1 MSGLSTLVGGTDVAI
16 LLYFLVLNSFY
27 ALLLL
32 LSIPEIWEQT
42 RLAEDEDFQRLMQ
55 SDALPPITILV
66 PAYNES
72 ATIEASVTAIL
83 TLEYRN
89 YEVVVVN
96 DGSRDDTMEKLRH
109 AFDLYEI
116 PRVYPE
122 TIVTQPLRALYRSR
136 SRSRLLVLDK
146 ENGGKADSLNA
157 AINASR
163 FPLVI
168 AVDADTLIEP
178 DALLR
183 LTRPFLLGREIA
195 AVGGTVRVANSCTV
209 KDGRVIDARVSSR
222 PVAGIQVV
230 EYLRAFLFGR
240 LGWNRLGGNLIIS
253 GAFGLFRKEYVAAVG
268 GYHTSSI
275 VEDLDLV
282 VRLHRYL
289 RHNKIRYEMPFIP
302 DPVAWTEVPESM
314 KILAR
319 QRERWHRGL
328 IAAMWEYKGMLFNPR
343 YGRIGFLAMPFYAFG
358 EMLAPVVEVLGY
370 LVTVL
375 GLAFGIVNVS
385 FALLFIL
392 VAWGYG
398 MLLSLWAVVLEEVS
412 FRRYRR
418 FGDLVRLLLFA
429 VLENFGYRQCT
440 VWWRLKAFGSVWR
453 RRHVWGDMAR
463 KGFGSSSIAAPLLL
477 LCLAT
482 SGLGAQT
489 VRVAGSGSYLG
500 VTRSQDWSAAG
511 MRLALTTSQGH
522 EVWAAADRQGRFG
535 EADVTEQIGGVVHPT
550 PRWWITA
557 EAGTANRPAFMPRNT
572 WEADV
577 TALVAPRVSFGVAYR
592 RWNYTVGPV
601 DVIIPHVNLETRA
614 SAWHLRVYL
623 SRNTSGRTDVAFFL
637 RATRPISQRTAAWVL
652 GGAGRESY
660 FVADSAGRQ
669 VRSLETVTGTAG
681 LRYTAGRG
689 FTLRA
694 EATVIRS
701 RPVLSRRG
709 VSIGLER
716 QF

>member
-1 MSGLSTLVGGTDVAI
+1 MSILGTVVGTTDVAI
-16 LLYFLVLNSFY
+16 LVYFLVLNSFY
-27 ALLLL
+27 ALLLI

-96 DGSRDDTMEKLRH
+96 DGSRDDTLEQLRH

-116 PRVYPE
+116 PRIYPE
-122 TIVTQPLRALYRSR
+122 TIPTKPLRALYRSR
-136 SRSRLLVLDK
+136 TRSRLLVLDK

-183 LTRPFLLGREIA
+183 LTRPFLLGRQIA
-195 AVGGTVRVANSCTV
+195 AVGGTVRVANNCTV
-209 KDGRVIDARVSSR
+209 KDGRVSDARVSTH
-222 PVAGIQVV
+222 PLPGIQVV

-253 GAFGLFRKEYVAAVG
+253 GAFGLFRKDYVMAVG
-268 GYHTSSI
+268 GYRTSSI

-289 RHNKIRYEMPFIP
+289 RTNKIKYEMPFIP
-302 DPVAWTEVPESM
+302 DPVAWTEVPESL
-314 KILAR
+314 KILSR

-328 IAAMWEYKGMLFNPR
+328 IAAMWQYKTMLFNPR

-358 EMLAPVVEVLGY
+358 EMLAPVVELLGY
-370 LVTVL
+370 VITVL
-375 GLAFGIVNVS
+375 GLSFGVVNVS
-385 FALLFIL
+385 FALLFVL

-398 MLLSLWAVVLEEVS
+398 MLLSIWAVVLEEVS

-418 FGDLVRLLLFA
+418 FGDLFRLLLFA
-429 VLENFGYRQCT
+429 TLENFGYRQCT
-440 VWWRLKAFGSVWR
+440 VWWRLKAFVKLWQR
-453 RRHVWGDMAR
+453 VPVWGDMTR
-463 KGFGSSSIAAPLLL
+463 KGFGKPSVAALLL
-477 LCLAT
+477 LSIARPVHGQ
-482 SGLGAQT
+482 S
-489 VRVAGSGSYLG
+489 VRIAAWSSYEA
-500 VTRSQDWSAAG
+500 VTASQDWSTAG
-511 MRLALTTSQGH
+511 AQLTLAGSRGH
-522 EVWAAADRQGRFG
+522 AGWIAGEVLGRFG
-535 EADVTEQIGGVVHPT
+535 RTDVIERLGGVIHPSQ
-550 PRWWITA
+550 RLWVSA
-557 EAGTANRPAFMPRNT
+557 EGGTSRRPMFSPRNS
-572 WEADV
+572 WQADAS
-577 TALVAPRVSFGVAYR
+577 ALVARRSSAGVEYR
-592 RWNYTVGPV
+592 RWNYAPGPV
-601 DVIIPHVNLETRA
+601 DIVIPHVTTEVARVT
-614 SAWHLRVYL
+614 WDLRVFF
-623 SRNTSGRTDVAFFL
+623 SRNPSQRTDGAFTL
-637 RATRPISQRTAAWVL
+637 RATGGLSRRTTVSLL

-660 FVADSAGRQ
+660 LVGSV
-669 VRSLETVTGTAG
+669 VRSLQTVTGVAG
-681 LRYTAGRG
+681 LRYHAANGL
-689 FTLRA
+689 TLRFDA
-694 EATVIRS
+694 SAIRS
-701 RPVLSRRG
+701 RPVLSRSGVAIGVERG
-709 VSIGLER
+709 
-716 QF
+716 F

>member
-1 MSGLSTLVGGTDVAI
+1 MSVLTSIVGVTDLTILV
-16 LLYFLVLNSFY
+16 YFLVLNSFY
-27 ALLLL
+27 AVLLM

-55 SDALPPITILV
+55 SDALPPITVLV

-96 DGSRDDTMEKLRH
+96 DGSKDDTLEQLRH

-122 TIVTQPLRALYRSR
+122 TIATKPLRALYRSR

-195 AVGGTVRVANSCTV
+195 AVGGTVRVANNCTV
-209 KDGRVIDARVSSR
+209 KDGRVTDARVS
-222 PVAGIQVV
+222 PKPIPGIQVV

-253 GAFGLFRKEYVAAVG
+253 GAFGLFRKEYVVAVG
-268 GYHTSSI
+268 GYHTNSI

-282 VRLHRYL
+282 VRMHRHL
-289 RHNKIRYEMPFIP
+289 RRRKIRYEMPFIP
-302 DPVAWTEVPESM
+302 DPVAWTEVPESL
-314 KILAR
+314 KILSR

-328 IAAMWEYKGMLFNPR
+328 IAAMWQYKSMLFNPR
-343 YGRIGFLAMPFYAFG
+343 YGRIGLLAMPFYTFG
-358 EMLAPVVEVLGY
+358 EMLAPVVELLGY
-370 LVTVL
+370 LITGL
-375 GLAFGIVNVS
+375 GLAFGLVNVS

-398 MLLSLWAVVLEEVS
+398 MLLSIWAVVLEEVS

-418 FGDLVRLLLFA
+418 FIDLVRLLLFA
-429 VLENFGYRQCT
+429 SLENFGYRQCT
-440 VWWRLKAFGSVWR
+440 VWWRLKAFVNVWKGV
-453 RRHVWGDMAR
+453 HVWGDMAR
-463 KGFGSSSIAAPLLL
+463 KGFGKASVAALIA
-477 LCLAT
+477 LCCAT
-482 SGLGAQT
+482 PCLGQR
-489 VRVAGSGSYLG
+489 VRVNAWSSYEA
-500 VTRSQDWSAAG
+500 VENSQDWSTLGAQLTLSSARGHAGWVAA
-511 MRLALTTSQGH
+511 
-522 EVWAAADRQGRFG
+522 EVLGRFG
-535 EADVTEQIGGVVHPT
+535 ATDVTERIGAVVHPT
-550 PRWWITA
+550 QRLWLTA
-557 EAGTANRPAFMPRNT
+557 EAGTSRRPVFSPLNT
-572 WEADV
+572 WETDV
-577 TALVAPRVSFGVAYR
+577 SGLVAARTSVGLGVR
-592 RWNYTVGPV
+592 RWNYAVGPV
-601 DVIIPHVNLETRA
+601 DVLMPHFTAETRRM
-614 SAWHLRVYL
+614 SWSVRVFI
-623 SRNTSGRTDVAFFL
+623 SRNPSKRTDTAASL
-637 RATRPISQRTAAWVL
+637 RATRAVSRRTTISLL
-652 GGAGRESY
+652 GAGGRESY
-660 FVADSAGRQ
+660 LVAGVVQSLKTLSGVAGIRYNAAG
-669 VRSLETVTGTAG
+669 GT
-681 LRYTAGRG
+681 
-689 FTLRA
+689 TLRLDVS
-694 EATVIRS
+694 VIRS
-701 RPVLSRRG
+701 RPILSRSG
-709 VSIGLER
+709 LSIGVER
-716 QF
+716 GL

>member
-1 MSGLSTLVGGTDVAI
+1 MSVLTSIVGVTDLTILV
-16 LLYFLVLNSFY
+16 YFLVLNSFY
-27 ALLLL
+27 AVLLM

-55 SDALPPITILV
+55 SDALPPITVLV

-96 DGSRDDTMEKLRH
+96 DGSKDDTLEQLRH

-122 TIVTQPLRALYRSR
+122 TIATKPLRALYRSR

-195 AVGGTVRVANSCTV
+195 AVGGTVRVANNCTV
-209 KDGRVIDARVSSR
+209 KDGRVTDARVS
-222 PVAGIQVV
+222 PKPIPGIQVV

-253 GAFGLFRKEYVAAVG
+253 GAFGLFRKEYVVAVG
-268 GYHTSSI
+268 GYRTNSI

-282 VRLHRYL
+282 VRMHRHL
-289 RHNKIRYEMPFIP
+289 RRRKIRYEMPFIP
-302 DPVAWTEVPESM
+302 DPVAWTEVPESL
-314 KILAR
+314 KILSR

-328 IAAMWEYKGMLFNPR
+328 IAAMWQYKSMLFNPR
-343 YGRIGFLAMPFYAFG
+343 YGRIGLLAMPFYTFG
-358 EMLAPVVEVLGY
+358 EMLAPVVELLGY
-370 LVTVL
+370 LITGL
-375 GLAFGIVNVS
+375 GLAFGLVNVS

-398 MLLSLWAVVLEEVS
+398 MLLSIWAVVLEEVS

-418 FGDLVRLLLFA
+418 FIDLVRLLLFA
-429 VLENFGYRQCT
+429 SLENFGYRQCT
-440 VWWRLKAFGSVWR
+440 VWWRLKAFVNVWKGV
-453 RRHVWGDMAR
+453 HVWGDMAR
-463 KGFGSSSIAAPLLL
+463 KGFGKASVAALIA
-477 LCLAT
+477 LCCAT
-482 SGLGAQT
+482 PCLGQR
-489 VRVAGSGSYLG
+489 VRVNAWSSYEA
-500 VTRSQDWSAAG
+500 VENSQDWSTLGAQLTLASARGHAGWVAA
-511 MRLALTTSQGH
+511 
-522 EVWAAADRQGRFG
+522 EVLGRFG
-535 EADVTEQIGGVVHPT
+535 ATDVTERIGAVVHPT
-550 PRWWITA
+550 QRLWLTA
-557 EAGTANRPAFMPRNT
+557 EAGTSRRPVFSPLNT
-572 WEADV
+572 WETDV
-577 TALVAPRVSFGVAYR
+577 SGLVAARTSVGLGVR
-592 RWNYTVGPV
+592 RWNYAVGPV
-601 DVIIPHVNLETRA
+601 DVLMPHFTAETRRM
-614 SAWHLRVYL
+614 SWSVRVFI
-623 SRNTSGRTDVAFFL
+623 SRNPSKRTDTAASL
-637 RATRPISQRTAAWVL
+637 RATRAVSRRTTISLL
-652 GGAGRESY
+652 GAGGRESY
-660 FVADSAGRQ
+660 LVAGVVQSLKTLSGVAGIRYNAAG
-669 VRSLETVTGTAG
+669 GT
-681 LRYTAGRG
+681 
-689 FTLRA
+689 TLRLDVS
-694 EATVIRS
+694 VIRS
-701 RPVLSRRG
+701 RPILSRSG
-709 VSIGLER
+709 LSIGVER
-716 QF
+716 VL

>member
-1 MSGLSTLVGGTDVAI
+1 MSVLTSIVGVTDLTILV
-16 LLYFLVLNSFY
+16 YFLVLNSFY
-27 ALLLL
+27 AVLLM

-55 SDALPPITILV
+55 SDALPPITVLV

-96 DGSRDDTMEKLRH
+96 DGSKDDTLEQLRH

-122 TIVTQPLRALYRSR
+122 TIATKPLRALYRSR

-195 AVGGTVRVANSCTV
+195 AVGGTVRVANNCTV
-209 KDGRVIDARVSSR
+209 KDGRVTDARVS
-222 PVAGIQVV
+222 PKPIPGIQVV

-253 GAFGLFRKEYVAAVG
+253 GAFGLFRKEYVVAVG
-268 GYHTSSI
+268 GYHTNSI

-282 VRLHRYL
+282 VRMHRHL
-289 RHNKIRYEMPFIP
+289 RRRKIRYEMPFIP
-302 DPVAWTEVPESM
+302 DPVAWTEVPESL
-314 KILAR
+314 KILSR

-328 IAAMWEYKGMLFNPR
+328 IAAMWQYKSMLFNPR
-343 YGRIGFLAMPFYAFG
+343 YGRIGLLAMPFYTFG
-358 EMLAPVVEVLGY
+358 EMLAPVVELLGY
-370 LVTVL
+370 LITGL
-375 GLAFGIVNVS
+375 GLAFGLVNVS

-398 MLLSLWAVVLEEVS
+398 MLLSIWAVVLEEVS

-418 FGDLVRLLLFA
+418 FIDLVRLLLFA
-429 VLENFGYRQCT
+429 SLENFGYRQCT
-440 VWWRLKAFGSVWR
+440 VWWRLKAFVNVWKGV
-453 RRHVWGDMAR
+453 HVWGDMAR
-463 KGFGSSSIAAPLLL
+463 KGFGKASVAALIA
-477 LCLAT
+477 LCCAT
-482 SGLGAQT
+482 PCLGQR
-489 VRVAGSGSYLG
+489 VRVNAWSSYEA
-500 VTRSQDWSAAG
+500 VENSQDWSTLGAQLTLASARGHAGWVAA
-511 MRLALTTSQGH
+511 
-522 EVWAAADRQGRFG
+522 EVLGRFG
-535 EADVTEQIGGVVHPT
+535 ATDVTERIGAVVHPT
-550 PRWWITA
+550 QRLWLTA
-557 EAGTANRPAFMPRNT
+557 EAGTSQRPVFSPENR
-572 WEADV
+572 WETDV
-577 TALVAPRVSFGVAYR
+577 TGLVAARTSIGLGVR
-592 RWNYTVGPV
+592 RWNYAVGPV
-601 DVIIPHVNLETRA
+601 DVLMPHFTAETRRM
-614 SAWHLRVYL
+614 SWSVRVFI
-623 SRNTSGRTDVAFFL
+623 SRNPSKRTDTAASL
-637 RATRPISQRTAAWVL
+637 RATRAVSRRTTISLL
-652 GGAGRESY
+652 GAGGRESY
-660 FVADSAGRQ
+660 LVAGVVQSLKTLSGVAGIRYNAAG
-669 VRSLETVTGTAG
+669 GT
-681 LRYTAGRG
+681 
-689 FTLRA
+689 TLRLDVS
-694 EATVIRS
+694 VIRS
-701 RPVLSRRG
+701 RPILSRSG
-709 VSIGLER
+709 LSIGVER
-716 QF
+716 VL

>member
-1 MSGLSTLVGGTDVAI
+1 VSTLTTLVGTTDLAI
-16 LLYFLVLNSFY
+16 LIYFLVLNSFY
-27 ALLLL
+27 AVLLI

-72 ATIEASVTAIL
+72 ATIEASVTALL

-96 DGSRDDTMEKLRH
+96 DGSKDDTMEQLRH

-122 TIVTQPLRALYRSR
+122 TIPTKSLRALYRSR

-195 AVGGTVRVANSCTV
+195 AV
-209 KDGRVIDARVSSR
+209 
-222 PVAGIQVV
+222 AGIQVV

-253 GAFGLFRKEYVAAVG
+253 GAFGLFRKEYVMEIG
-268 GYHTSSI
+268 GYRTTSI

-289 RHNKIRYEMPFIP
+289 RAKKITYDMPFIP

-314 KILAR
+314 KVLSR

-328 IAAMWEYKGMLFNPR
+328 ISAIWQYKTMLFNPR
-343 YGRIGFLAMPFYAFG
+343 YGRVGFLAMPFYAFG
-358 EMLAPVVEVLGY
+358 EMLAPVVELVGY
-370 LVTVL
+370 LITGL
-375 GLAFGIVNVS
+375 GLAFGLVNVS
-385 FALLFIL
+385 FALLFVL

-398 MLLSLWAVVLEEVS
+398 MLLSIWAVVLEEVS

-418 FGDLVRLLLFA
+418 LGDLFRLLLFA
-429 VLENFGYRQCT
+429 ALENFGYRQCT
-440 VWWRLKAFGSVWR
+440 VWWRLKAFAKVGR
-453 RRHVWGDMAR
+453 GGHVWGDMAR
-463 KGFGSSSIAAPLLL
+463 KGFGKASVAALLALWLARPCLGQSLRVSAWSSYEA
-477 LCLAT
+477 
-482 SGLGAQT
+482 
-489 VRVAGSGSYLG
+489 VDN
-500 VTRSQDWSAAG
+500 SQDWSTLGAQ
-511 MRLALTTSQGH
+511 LTLTTARGH
-522 EVWAAADRQGRFG
+522 GGWLAAEMLGRFG
-535 EADVTEQIGGVVHPT
+535 ETDVTERVGGVVHPT
-550 PRWWITA
+550 QRLWLTA
-557 EAGTANRPAFMPRNT
+557 EAGTSRQPTFSPKNT
-572 WEADV
+572 WETDAS
-577 TALVAPRVSFGVAYR
+577 ALIAPRVSTGVGYR
-592 RWNYTVGPV
+592 RWNYAVGPV
-601 DVIIPHVNLETRA
+601 DIWMPHITTETSKMSWTMRVFVSRNPSHRTDGAVSLRVTRA
-614 SAWHLRVYL
+614 L
-623 SRNTSGRTDVAFFL
+623 SRRTTVSL
-637 RATRPISQRTAAWVL
+637 L
-652 GGAGRESY
+652 GAGGRESY
-660 FVADSAGRQ
+660 LVGAV
-669 VRSLETVTGTAG
+669 VRSLRTATGAAG
-681 LRYTAGRG
+681 IRYNAARG
-689 FTLRA
+689 MTLRLD
-694 EATVIRS
+694 ATVIHS
-701 RPVLSRRG
+701 SPILSRTGVAIGVERG
-709 VSIGLER
+709 L
-716 QF
+716 